1 MGKSRTTTRFWH
13 RRSSEA
19 VLLVSFVLVGL
30 YAWEFFAG
38 ISDLNSTLS
47 VPILPAILAGVTLV
61 IAALTYFIVPPQQVN
76 QAATLNYALLLAT
89 LTALVVGTDGIH
101 SSFLSLLVATLA
113 FASFFGIG
121 GVIIGAVAL
130 AVFIVSQYIVGVVTP
145 GQIITLALLGG
156 IPLIGS
162 FMIWGRHETAKES
175 NKDRSYHELASEL
188 SQVSGKAEV
197 VITAIGEGVI
207 ALDGQGTVQLIN
219 PAAQRLLGWGKADSM
234 NLSYKSVLKVM
245 NNKNEEIDDA
255 NDPVAKALADNKPVT
270 IDTFSLQTQS
280 GKAFM
285 ASISVNPVGQL
296 GSGVIVV
303 FRDVTAEKSDERQ
316 RSEFISTASHEM
328 RTPVASIE
336 GYLGLALNPNTAQID
351 EKARDFITKA
361 HESAQHLGR
370 LFSDLLD
377 VSKADDSRLKNDPKV
392 VDVVPFIH
400 DIVQGLTPKA
410 NDKGLRMLY
419 KPMPDDGEDRDP
431 VRKLNPVLFA
441 NVDNDHLREVVQN
454 LVENAIKYT
463 LQGDVVVDVTGND
476 GKIVVSIADTGI
488 GIPKED
494 QTHLFQKFYHV
505 DNSDTR
511 EIGGTGLGL
520 YLCRRLTEA
529 MGGRLWVES
538 EYKKGSTFYVEVP
551 RTDHDEAQRLIEQAS
566 LAAEKEAEVE
576 QQQALNEARSPAFP
590 IEEPRPFSAPEPT
603 PVAPVAPIMQDATPP
618 VQTAI
623 PVQAAPVFALQST
636 ASAPPLPPANPMPVP
651 MDEMIAAPTEVP
663 MEAPQDTPLAQP
675 PTDIPQPMVFDADN
689 TPLSAIESDPSQYIN
704 SRRGGITI
712 PRR

>member
-19 VLLVSFVLVGL
+19 VMLVSLVVIAL

-38 ISDLNSTLS
+38 ITDLNSTLS
-47 VPILPAILAGVTLV
+47 VPMIPAILAGVTLIITAV
-61 IAALTYFIVPPQQVN
+61 TYFISPLQQVN
-76 QAATLNYALLLAT
+76 QASTLNYALLLAT

-101 SSFLSLLVATLA
+101 SSFLSLLVAALA

-121 GVIIGAVAL
+121 GVIIGALAL
-130 AVFIVSQYIVGVVTP
+130 TVFIVNQYIAGIVTP

-156 IPLIGS
+156 VPLIGS
-162 FMIWGRHETAKES
+162 FLIWGRHESGKES
-175 NKDRSYHELASEL
+175 LKDRSYHELASEL

-197 VITAIGEGVI
+197 VITAIGEGVL
-207 ALDGQGTVQLIN
+207 ALDGQGVIQLIN
-219 PAAQRLLGWGKADSM
+219 PAAQQLLGWGKSDSL
-234 NLSYKSVLKVM
+234 NLSYKSVLKIL
-245 NNKNEEIDDA
+245 NSKNEEVEGI
-255 NDPVAKALADNKPVT
+255 NDPVAQVLADNKPIT
-270 IDTFSLQTQS
+270 KDTFSLQTQS

-285 ASISVNPVGQL
+285 ASITINPVGQL

-303 FRDVTAEKSDERQ
+303 FRDITAEKSDERQ

-336 GYLGLALNPNTAQID
+336 GYLGLALNPATAQID

-410 NDKGLRMLY
+410 VEKGLRILY
-419 KPMPDDGEDRDP
+419 KPMPDDEDFHDP

-463 LQGDVVVDVTGND
+463 PKGDVVVDVTGSD
-476 GKIVVSIADTGI
+476 DKIIISIADTGI

-494 QTHLFQKFYHV
+494 QAHLFQKFYRV

-520 YLCRRLTEA
+520 YLCRRLTETI
-529 MGGRLWVES
+529 GGRMWLES
-538 EYKKGSTFYVEVP
+538 EYKQGSTFYVEIP

-566 LAAEKEAEVE
+566 IAAEQEAELE
-576 QQQALNEARSPAFP
+576 QQQAVADAQPAAFP
-590 IEEPRPFSAPEPT
+590 TEAPRPFLTEQPAAAP
-603 PVAPVAPIMQDATPP
+603 APQAPILQDVMPP
-618 VQTAI
+618 APTMPA
-623 PVQAAPVFALQST
+623 AAPTAFTLQST
-636 ASAPPLPPANPMPVP
+636 AV
-651 MDEMIAAPTEVP
+651 
-663 MEAPQDTPLAQP
+663 APQIAQTPAPVSIPVTQP
-675 PTDIPQPMVFDADN
+675 APAPAVMPTFTPTTAMPQPMAQNPAN
-689 TPLSAIESDPSQYIN
+689 TPLSAIESDPSQYL
-704 SRRGGITI
+704 SRRAGINI
-712 PRR
+712 PTRQ